1 MLKRLYKRFIHFII
15 TVIAAIFVL
24 YCTICIVYPLEHY
37 ELIEKY
43 SKQYGLDPAMVCA
56 LIQAES
62 GFNADATSPKGAKGL
77 MQLMD
82 DTASWIAPQIPIENF
97 NVFRI
102 KEPELNI
109 QLGCW
114 YLGYLN
120 KRFDGDLTLMVAA
133 YNAGSGNIDK
143 WLDNEKYSADGKTL
157 DKIPYTETKKYVR
170 KIKINQYV
178 YRLLLKVKFYENET
192 IF

>member
-1 MLKRLYKRFIHFII
+1 MLKRLYKRFIHFIM
-15 TVIAAIFVL
+15 TVIAAVFVL

-109 QLGCW
+109 RLGCW

-178 YRLLLKVKFYENET
+178 YRLLLKVKFYEHET
-192 IF
+192 FF